1 MKKKAIIVDMDGTIC
16 ENVTGRPWYGKGAAE
31 GMLTDTPYTDI
42 INMLRAYL
50 EEYEIQLLILT
61 GRNDTKDVRAA
72 TLAWLETN
80 WFYPD
85 KLFMRKPGDYSKTAA
100 FKEKTYVEKI
110 EPYYDVVMVFE
121 DNNACVQMFRD
132 KGLIVLQPQNSDY

>member
-16 ENVTGRPWYGKGAAE
+16 ENVTDRPWYGKGAAE
-31 GMLTDTPYTDI
+31 GMLTDAPYTDI

-61 GRNDTKDVRAA
+61 GRNDTPEIRQA
-72 TLAWLETN
+72 TLEWLGRN
-80 WFYPD
+80 WFHPD
-85 KLFMRKPGDYSKTAA
+85 KLFMRKPKDYSKTVVY
-100 FKEKTYVEKI
+100 KEKTYTEQI
-110 EPYYDVVMVFE
+110 EPYYDVIMVFE

>member
-16 ENVTGRPWYGKGAAE
+16 ENVTGRPWYGEGAAD
-31 GMLTDTPYTDI
+31 GMMTDAPYTDI
-42 INMLRAYL
+42 INMLRTYL
-50 EEYEIQLLILT
+50 ENYEIQLLILT

-85 KLFMRKPGDYSKTAA
+85 KLFMRKPGDYSKTVA

>member
-31 GMLTDTPYTDI
+31 GMLTDAPYTDI
-42 INMLRAYL
+42 INMLRVYL

-61 GRNDTKDVRAA
+61 GRNDTPEIRQA
-72 TLAWLETN
+72 TLEWLERN

-85 KLFMRKPGDYSKTAA
+85 KLLMRKPKDYSKTVVY
-100 FKEKTYVEKI
+100 KEKTYTEQI
-110 EPYYDVVMVFE
+110 EPYYDVIMVFE